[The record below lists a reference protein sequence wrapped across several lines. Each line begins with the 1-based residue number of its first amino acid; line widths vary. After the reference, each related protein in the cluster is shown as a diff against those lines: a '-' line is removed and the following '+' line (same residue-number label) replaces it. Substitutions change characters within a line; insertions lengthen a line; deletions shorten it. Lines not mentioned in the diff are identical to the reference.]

1 MRSKIARPLLSSIS
15 ALEEPLASV
24 QKKTSPVTLP
34 TLPRTPILRVKR
46 RKRPPPSSKSPV
58 LRETSKTNTPS
69 PLHHFK
75 SSDTPKEN
83 QNTTAGSPA
92 CIIAKSIG
100 QLMISPAAT
109 RLILVD
115 GRDAARV
122 AKLRDDALRLKR
134 EQNQHT
140 PIRIVDSH
148 LMDSQT
154 DLDNAVNR
162 YTICTI

>member
-1 MRSKIARPLLSSIS
+1 MIANSM
-15 ALEEPLASV
+15 
-24 QKKTSPVTLP
+24 
-34 TLPRTPILRVKR
+34 
-46 RKRPPPSSKSPV
+46 
-58 LRETSKTNTPS
+58 
-69 PLHHFK
+69 
-75 SSDTPKEN
+75 
-83 QNTTAGSPA
+83 
-92 CIIAKSIG
+92 G

-115 GRDAARV
+115 GRDAAKV
-122 AKLRDDALRLKR
+122 VKLRDHALRLKR

-154 DLDNAVNR
+154 DLDIAINR